1 MDVFP
6 AAFPLGG
13 LRIIVA
19 GEGEAADAKARLF
32 DGSPAEVVRIGPEA
46 AQLAASYAGARLVFI
61 ALGGEAAAHAAGAA
75 RAAGALV
82 NVVDRPELCDFNTP
96 ALIDRGAVVG
106 AVATGGAAP
115 LLASELRREI
125 EARWPAALGE
135 VAALIQALQAE
146 ARAAFPDVAERR
158 AWLRRLIDGEAAVR
172 ALAGDRAAALA
183 LARAAMADTVR
194 RAGRVSLL
202 VPPGA
207 PDLISLRALQAL
219 GRADLLV
226 VADGVDPAL
235 VALARRDAPVRPLS
249 KVSAAEVAHALA
261 QGGAVVCVGPSAAFE
276 MLGPMRRLPAAAEA

>member
-6 AAFPLGG
+6 AAFPLSG

-32 DGSPAEVVRIGPEA
+32 DGSPAEVVRIDREA
-46 AQLAASYAGARLVFI
+46 ARLAASYAGARLAFI
-61 ALGGEAAAHAAGAA
+61 ALAGEAASHAAGAA

-115 LLASELRREI
+115 LLAAELRREI
-125 EARWPAALGE
+125 EARWPTALGE
-135 VAALIQALQAE
+135 VAVLIQALQVE
-146 ARAAFPDVAERR
+146 ARAAYPDVAERR

-172 ALAGDRAAALA
+172 ALAGDRPAALA
-183 LARAAMADTVR
+183 LARAAMAHSVR
-194 RAGRVSLL
+194 EGSLSVL
-202 VPPGA
+202 APPGA
-207 PDLISLRALQAL
+207 PDLVSLRALQAL

-235 VALARRDAPVRPLS
+235 VALARRDAPVRSLS
-249 KVSAAEVAHALA
+249 KVSATEVLHAVAE
-261 QGGAVVCVGPSAAFE
+261 GRAVVCVGPPAAFE
-276 MLGPMRRLPAAAEA
+276 MLGPLRRLPVAAEA